1 MSEQQSKNNKNNNN
15 NSNILTINI
24 GGASD
29 KNSNNNS
36 NNNDENM
43 KINDLIINKLQKRR
57 SNSRNSKRLTN
68 INYNYKKNKTESL
81 LGQTE
86 IIKNKNIM
94 YINSNN
100 IEIEGINNKINNN
113 ENINCEYKK
122 LNTFKSFKDR
132 NKYILNSPD
141 NSALNDDNN
150 KTLNTNQNIKN
161 NNSNINNIKFINIKE
176 NGREK
181 NLMRKK
187 YLIKLYNNEDNDN
200 LSFSDNNNQLYLSS
214 IAGNNAYNNK
224 SININYNDISNN
236 EIKNNR
242 TNNNKINIKFL
253 KKIEKEKSLNKSTN
267 VEDNKNHILQSDYRS
282 IKSNYKNEEPKIKN
296 ININLNIHKENGNEL
311 KLNNVKSI
319 SLKQKQ
325 KNKTSNS
332 TNKRPGYININNNIN
347 VINKMIYINSRSKK
361 RRKSGFEE
369 KINKIFKERFSVSLK
384 KNNSKGK
391 DGYMKTGVHIGGY
404 SITKSKSPTSYSH
417 DKGDLNSIKT
427 INIVNNKKIKQN
439 YLMAINNKYINQKIG
454 NYNYN
459 ISNNNNNLNLIKTFN
474 NNINNNINNLNQKP
488 VITPMNKN
496 NLSKKMSI
504 GFPVNFSNV
513 KRKILSKEKNR
524 NNNNMNNIH
533 NIINNIGISNKFS
546 NNKVEF
552 LSTHNSKEKNYG
564 SIKSNSINKKNHRGS
579 KNKSIKTKNNFININ
594 SINLNS
600 KSKSKTKRGAI
611 NMKK

>member
-1 MSEQQSKNNKNNNN
+1 
-15 NSNILTINI
+15 
-24 GGASD
+24 
-29 KNSNNNS
+29 
-36 NNNDENM
+36 
-43 KINDLIINKLQKRR
+43 
-57 SNSRNSKRLTN
+57 
-68 INYNYKKNKTESL
+68 
-81 LGQTE
+81 
-86 IIKNKNIM
+86 
-94 YINSNN
+94 
-100 IEIEGINNKINNN
+100 
-113 ENINCEYKK
+113 
-122 LNTFKSFKDR
+122 
-132 NKYILNSPD
+132 
-141 NSALNDDNN
+141 
-150 KTLNTNQNIKN
+150 
-161 NNSNINNIKFINIKE
+161 
-176 NGREK
+176 
-181 NLMRKK
+181 
-187 YLIKLYNNEDNDN
+187 
-200 LSFSDNNNQLYLSS
+200 
-214 IAGNNAYNNK
+214 
-224 SININYNDISNN
+224 
-236 EIKNNR
+236 
-242 TNNNKINIKFL
+242 
-253 KKIEKEKSLNKSTN
+253 
-267 VEDNKNHILQSDYRS
+267 
-282 IKSNYKNEEPKIKN
+282 
-296 ININLNIHKENGNEL
+296 
-311 KLNNVKSI
+311 
-319 SLKQKQ
+319 
-325 KNKTSNS
+325 
-332 TNKRPGYININNNIN
+332 
-347 VINKMIYINSRSKK
+347 MIYINSRSKK

-524 NNNNMNNIH
+524 NNNNINNIH
-533 NIINNIGISNKFS
+533 NIINNIGISNKFN